1 VKAHDTSGDEMNTAG
16 QLLADGFGDHWVDA
30 APFRALLRYLMA
42 LGRVS
47 AADLAALTGL
57 PDGLVEH
64 LAHGRDGRR
73 VRRIS
78 AYAAFALIQL
88 TAEQVRELRAVMVPS
103 GLARAKVERLR
114 QAGWTEAEVMDAIG
128 ATPPERRAI
137 TTSGSSCSQ
146 LLLVRLRGLCRQLDA
161 DLELDGLDSGGSEP
175 RILDAA

>member
-1 VKAHDTSGDEMNTAG
+1 MNTAG
-16 QLLADGFGDHWVDA
+16 ELLRDGLGDHWVDA

-64 LAHGRDGRR
+64 LVHGRDGRR

-88 TAEQVRELRAVMVPS
+88 TAEQVRGLRDVMVPS

-114 QAGWTEAEVMDAIG
+114 QAGRSETEVMDAIG
-128 ATPPERRAI
+128 AAPPEQHAI
-137 TTSGSSCSQ
+137 ATSGGSCSQ

-161 DLELDGLDSGGSEP
+161 DLALDGCDSRLSDPG
-175 RILDAA
+175 ILDAA